1 MTPSGPKWLLM
12 YKTNNHSLTNHDR
25 DLIHT
30 RPTTNGTN
38 SVRTHLGTLL
48 ALAIGPEVV
57 KLVRHR
63 YGSATLLIESEQ
75 GLDQEMRTF
84 LSFFYIFSFSLWRER
99 MEIASYL
106 LYL

>member
-1 MTPSGPKWLLM
+1 MTFSDTPRVVVH
-12 YKTNNHSLTNHDR
+12 YR

-75 GLDQEMRTF
+75 GLDENLSLFLLYIFF
-84 LSFFYIFSFSLWRER
+84 LSLER
-99 MEIASYL
+99 KNGDSKLSPILA
-106 LYL
+106 